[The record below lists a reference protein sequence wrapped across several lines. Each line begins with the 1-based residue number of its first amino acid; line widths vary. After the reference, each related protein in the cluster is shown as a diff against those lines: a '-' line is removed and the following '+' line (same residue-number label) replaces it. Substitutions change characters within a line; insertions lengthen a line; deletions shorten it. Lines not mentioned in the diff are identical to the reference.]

1 LTGAFLSI
9 STIENEAVAKPAES
23 QPHRRLRAF
32 AVGTVAGLFLGG
44 IGVAGLL
51 SLRHSELRSLPR
63 NWPLLVI
70 AVAALGGI
78 GGLVGLGL
86 VVRRQAVTQ
95 GRLLRRHILRTLLH
109 KEMLRHLANRGG
121 IVMIILLVVMSLM
134 LSLGKSTSQG
144 PLLGGNV
151 QQCFLLY
158 ERGDPALSDTGNPSL
173 RGWIRHLRQQK
184 PAEWDD
190 SMFRVRRFDEMDTDA
205 EKNIILG
212 NAGSIRI
219 RSNDKDAEGRWK
231 FKVELWYPGESST
244 VLSEYETWFWRE
256 TERYFSPQPQI
267 EEVKKRTI
275 GSADL
280 RSALAPVPIFF
291 ALFFACV
298 YLLPSMTCEE
308 RERGVLLAQALSPA
322 SPLEILISKFL
333 FYSVLGIGLGVL
345 LAGIY
350 RPSVLLQPFLWLA
363 LIAVSLGSV
372 SVGLTIATL
381 AKTQRLAS
389 VGAMCYLLMV
399 ALFLFT
405 MQQINLPVVPWLF
418 LEYHTPEM
426 LHAVLADSL
435 TTWHW
440 VHLLFTALLAIGWA
454 TVATILFRQRGWQ

>member
-1 LTGAFLSI
+1 LSI
-9 STIENEAVAKPAES
+9 STIEKDAVAKPADGE
-23 QPHRRLRAF
+23 PHRRLRAF
-32 AVGTVAGLFLGG
+32 AVGTVAGLLLGG
-44 IGVAGLL
+44 VGVAGLL
-51 SLRHSELRSLPR
+51 SLHHSELRSLPR
-63 NWPLLVI
+63 NWPLLII
-70 AVAALGGI
+70 AVAALGGL

-86 VVRRQAVTQ
+86 VIKRQAANQ
-95 GRLLRRHILRTLLH
+95 GSLLRRRILRTLLH

-144 PLLGGNV
+144 PLLGGTV
-151 QQCFLLY
+151 QRCFVIY
-158 ERGDPALSDTGNPSL
+158 KKDDPAFKKIESWASYLDEHRPPEWRSENTL
-173 RGWIRHLRQQK
+173 RITT
-184 PAEWDD
+184 A
-190 SMFRVRRFDEMDTDA
+190 DEVDRDA
-205 EKNIILG
+205 EGKIKLG
-212 NAGSIRI
+212 NAGSIQI
-219 RSNDKDAEGRWK
+219 ESIGKDSDGNWK
-231 FKVELWYPGESST
+231 FKVDLWYPGDNSAALSTYES
-244 VLSEYETWFWRE
+244 WFWKE
-256 TERYFSPQPQI
+256 TKRYFSPLPEI
-267 EEVKKRTI
+267 KEFSRRSE
-275 GSADL
+275 GSPDL

-333 FYSVLGIGLGVL
+333 FYSVLGIGLGIL

-363 LIAVSLGSV
+363 LITVSLGSV
-372 SVGLTIATL
+372 SIGLTIATL

-426 LHAVLADSL
+426 LHAVLAGSV

-440 VHLLFTALLAIGWA
+440 VHLVFTALLAVGWA
-454 TVATILFRQRGWQ
+454 TVATVLFRQRGWQ